1 MNLAEQ
7 LTALSDFHQT
17 DVILI
22 DDSLF
27 NVLTISELVHHP
39 GQLLVINTEL
49 KLFAEWMNTLNLS
62 NIIVATYDRD
72 YRENVEIVKQ
82 LEAKKIGVLAL
93 KESPT
98 KRASIE
104 SLLKTL
110 ASLQLKKITCLFS
123 RNKLT
128 EFLTQFNPSEAYIWQ
143 NNKLVAEKFIG
154 ANTLLPHLDLKLIVV

>member
-1 MNLAEQ
+1 M
-7 LTALSDFHQT
+7 
-17 DVILI
+17 
-22 DDSLF
+22 
-27 NVLTISELVHHP
+27 
-39 GQLLVINTEL
+39 
-49 KLFAEWMNTLNLS
+49 
-62 NIIVATYDRD
+62 
-72 YRENVEIVKQ
+72 
-82 LEAKKIGVLAL
+82 EAKKIGVLAL

-143 NNKLVAEKFIG
+143 NNKLVAEK
-154 ANTLLPHLDLKLIVV
+154 LIVV